1 MNACK
6 FPDLFKNEHI
16 NHMSIEDGCTYH
28 ENGQLASKI
37 TYKDGVADGPYER
50 YHENGQLA
58 SKVIYKDDRWEG
70 PSEYY
75 LI

>member
-28 ENGQLASKI
+28 ENGQLASKDAF
-37 TYKDGVADGPYER
+37 KDEELR
-50 YHENGQLA
+50 LKIRN
-58 SKVIYKDDRWEG
+58 DDTI
-70 PSEYY
+70 PF
-75 LI
+75 